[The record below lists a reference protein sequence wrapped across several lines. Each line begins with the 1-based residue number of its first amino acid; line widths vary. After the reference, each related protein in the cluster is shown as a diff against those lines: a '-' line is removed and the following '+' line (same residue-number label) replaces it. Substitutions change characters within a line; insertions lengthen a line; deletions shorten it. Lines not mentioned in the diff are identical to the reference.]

1 MVKVRPFLFCVL
13 LLAVASLALGT
24 KDPELKQCKHQCKAL
39 QQIGEHQRKECY
51 EMCERYHSEKQSKE
65 EDTSTFLP
73 YRGREETGEE
83 EEQQYGEQE
92 RENPY
97 VFEDQHFITG
107 IKTQHGRIRVLPKFT
122 ERSKLLKGIENYR
135 VAILEANPQ
144 TFIVPNH
151 WDADAV
157 LFVAQGRGTLNLVR
171 RGKRNSFNIRA
182 GDVIRVHA
190 GTTAYLIN
198 RDNNEKL
205 VIAKLL
211 NPVSTPGQF
220 EHFFGPGGREN
231 PESFYNAFS
240 SEILES
246 ALNVRRDRLQRLF
259 GQQREGV
266 IIRASEEQIRAMSQ
280 HEEGGIW
287 PFGGESKGSVN
298 LYRQRPLQSNQYGQ
312 LYEVDGSHY
321 RQLEDLDISVSLA
334 NITQGGMFGPAYSSR
349 ATKIAVV
356 VDGEGY
362 FEMACPHLASESG
375 SRGRQSRGSERETRI
390 GSGYQKVRARLRRG
404 MVVII
409 PAGHPVVNVA
419 SNNQNLQVV
428 CFNINARNN
437 EIVPLAGRNNVMSQ
451 LEREAMELGFGIPA
465 REVEE
470 IFRSQ
475 QEEFFFQ
482 GPGGRQQH
490 QEGGRADA

>member
-1 MVKVRPFLFCVL
+1 MMKSRLFLFCL
-13 LLAVASLALGT
+13 LFLAVVTVALGT
-24 KDPELKQCKHQCKAL
+24 KE
-39 QQIGEHQRKECY
+39 
-51 EMCERYHSEKQSKE
+51 
-65 EDTSTFLP
+65 TSSFFP
-73 YRGREETGEE
+73 YRGREEK
-83 EEQQYGEQE
+83 YGE
-92 RENPY
+92 NNIY

-107 IKTQHGRIRVLPKFT
+107 IKTQHGRVRVLPKFT

-135 VAILEANPQ
+135 FAILEANPQ
-144 TFIVPNH
+144 TFVVPNH

-171 RGKRNSFNIRA
+171 RGKRNSFNIRP

-198 RDNNEKL
+198 RENNENL

-211 NPVSTPGQF
+211 RPVSTPGQF

-231 PESFYNAFS
+231 PQSFYSAFS
-240 SEILES
+240 SEILEA
-246 ALNVRRDRLQRLF
+246 ALNTRRDRLQRLF

-266 IIRASEEQIRAMSQ
+266 IIRASEEQIRQMSQ

-298 LYRQRPLQSNQYGQ
+298 IFKQRPSQSNQYGQ
-312 LYEVDGSHY
+312 FYEVDESHY
-321 RQLEDLDISVSLA
+321 RQLEDLDISLSFG
-334 NITQGGMFGPAYSSR
+334 NITEGGMLGPIYSSK

-375 SRGRQSRGSERETRI
+375 RSQGSQERETRI
-390 GSGYQKVRARLRRG
+390 GASYQKVHSRLRRG
-404 MVVII
+404 MVLII
-409 PAGHPVVNVA
+409 PAGHPFVTVA
-419 SNNQNLQVV
+419 STNQNLQIFF
-428 CFNINARNN
+428 FNVNARNN

-451 LEREAMELGFGIPA
+451 LEREALELGFGLPA
-465 REVEE
+465 REVEQ

-482 GPGGRQQH
+482 GPGGRQQR
-490 QEGGRADA
+490 EESGRADA